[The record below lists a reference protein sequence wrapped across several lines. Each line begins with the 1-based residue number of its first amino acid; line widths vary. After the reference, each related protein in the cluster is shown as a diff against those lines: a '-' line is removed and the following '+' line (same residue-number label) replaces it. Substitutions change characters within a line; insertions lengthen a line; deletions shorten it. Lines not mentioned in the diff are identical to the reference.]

1 MIHGRVGISP
11 GRQQQANDFN
21 AITGRSEVQRGI
33 TLVGPVKDLGLVQLG
48 FINTSHCE
56 VTIRLEQVL
65 NRMALRVGA

>member
-1 MIHGRVGISP
+1 
-11 GRQQQANDFN
+11 
-21 AITGRSEVQRGI
+21 VQRGI